1 MMLSLVRRSQP
12 RASPSL
18 ARAASSLMSD
28 VHGTTHGK
36 KHWKNKP
43 LFRRGGDKR
52 FRNGQEA
59 ADMLMDEVIR
69 RDPNQA
75 EYVQA
80 VQNFVDS
87 VVPVF
92 DRYPKYAWVMKTLME
107 PERVIQFR
115 VPWIDDE
122 GSSRVNR
129 GFRVQFSSSLG
140 PYMGGLRFHPETTH
154 GIAKFLGFETIFRNA
169 LAGPYGGAHGG
180 SDFNPMDKSES
191 EIMRFCQSFM
201 TELANYIGP
210 HTDVPTSGV
219 GVGSQEIGY
228 MFGQYKRLRQLHPG
242 GSEGILSGGAYHHPQ
257 VTGYGVAHFAN
268 RILETRGETLK
279 GKRCLISGSGTV
291 ALNVAQKLLDLG
303 AIPIGLSDNFGYLIE
318 EQGFTLKSLAELK
331 RIKEERNARLGG
343 YIMSSTTAIYHP
355 SEDNHLWE
363 TPCDY
368 AFPCAIQNDVDAD
381 AVRLLVKNGCK
392 GIFEGA
398 NFPCTDEAISL
409 IKQHG
414 LAFGPNKASNGGS
427 FALITKN
434 LGASTQL
441 SDDELDKI
449 VKEYMYKLHDRVA
462 ATADEFNA
470 AGDLH
475 VGANITAFMSVAA
488 AMFRQGVVKR
498 RSRSWQ
504 VAALKCQK
512 ALLGSDA
519 ADVVA
524 GLIPP
529 CASVQRDVQLP
540 PCAPDK
546 QSRPALRTKRRR
558 PQRFSTAAPTH
569 AVGLAETRSTASV
582 LCHQI
587 SQHRHADENSA
598 KRLLLP
604 AFMLARWSST
614 VNASTSTASG
624 TLSCDRVALGAQSP
638 TKWVVRCASED
649 TAAAPSAFFNPA
661 LVQNFYVSSGA
672 VVAAS
677 SSDLNLSSTFS
688 EVDEL
693 KSSSI
698 TKFSLSAAP
707 GFTPTVPVTIAPAA
721 FAGLSALEILYL
733 EGLSLADTDLHLV
746 LPASIQQISIVNCGL
761 TNISFDFT
769 DGVDSA
775 LSLIDLRHNVLDA
788 FPPSLYSLPSTVSTI
803 DLRDNDKLSLST
815 EITAHKKQ
823 LATWIDDAVL
833 QADDVVIAT
842 LDASSQDERGSIVG
856 STSFGSAQTEA
867 KSDSL
872 LPTSSSGSDT
882 SVKSTHDSGDMEEIS
897 ITIVAVV
904 VPAVLAIGVTLAFV
918 VRKRRRMQDR
928 DTDGVLDL
936 PHPFGK
942 SGRDRSETSGI
953 FTIADSEL
961 SRSRMS
967 SGEIDHHDAKD
978 RDSCIAIA
986 VTPTDAFGESGHQQ
1000 ESSTSANVGY
1010 VNLASPQD
1018 SQLNFSVANTRR
1030 QAPFRE
1036 GGDSTHSLELL
1047 STHSTASATPAQTRL
1062 AARKALRSALEA
1074 LVTTPSGDGPATLTV
1089 NANRY
1094 VFGPGVKVEDTP
1106 LAFFIDCRVA
1116 VNSTEDASSEPAPP
1130 VTLVLKI
1137 FIEDDADLAGRESYA
1152 LSCLQHD
1159 ELSRVFAP
1167 RLYDTALEYELV
1179 LGKNKDDSEAMALN
1193 CCVLVLETPSC
1204 TTLCA
1209 HMVASRESLVQQIS
1223 RVVSALRALHARG
1236 LVHGALHANSLVA
1249 CSPDARLK
1257 FWGLEHASR
1266 AGHKVPCP
1274 DPDLLETWQAECVA
1288 PELAAL
1294 ALEEKHSSRASP
1306 SLDVWSLGVMIL
1318 KMHVSGRQLEEFNG
1332 CTAPHDVFDR
1342 LVTSDLD
1349 SELSS
1354 TCYFERS
1361 IAKFVPSIDMKDLLR
1376 QCLQRN
1382 PTSRP
1387 SVDSISKHKMFQT
1400 KEREVSRPTTVRSA
1414 VVSRML
1420 SAIIE
1425 EKDTRASSEPEREA
1439 NGKDQLPDK
1448 MTEKELEV
1456 VTIDGEDTDPEPLPP
1471 SLWLFLPPVELE
1483 IDLTQRASLY
1493 SVDQWVSKLKRLQQQ
1508 RGEELQFPLVFMCES
1523 CEANAA
1529 VPCSIAATNKS
1540 GATVTT
1546 SLLSLVMPLVR
1557 ETMLFLEAR
1566 AILSNG
1572 LSVGETS
1579 GLTGPQQWEELRTFY
1594 QALERMELATLNPVN
1609 EVELAPMEQQL
1620 KTRDPSKAQQVLDVL
1635 TALIFSKEKRE
1646 YVRNLLDAL
1655 VSDETLSS
1663 SRVERSSWAA
1673 LRRCDLVLESSSTSG
1688 RTRWL
1693 CSHHAPQES

>member
-242 GSEGILSGGAYHHPQ
+242 GTEGILSGGAYHHPQ

-488 AMFRQGVVKR
+488 AMFRQGVQEEAQ

-504 VAALKCQK
+504 VTALKCQK

-524 GLIPP
+524 GERRRSDSCKAQTRSHSAL
-529 CASVQRDVQLP
+529 RF
-540 PCAPDK
+540 
-546 QSRPALRTKRRR
+546 RPARCSASTLRTRQTGAACIAHETTQTATVFNGCSMKLGWLKRDRQPPR
-558 PQRFSTAAPTH
+558 CAIRYLSTA
-569 AVGLAETRSTASV
+569 
-582 LCHQI
+582 
-587 SQHRHADENSA
+587 
-598 KRLLLP
+598 
-604 AFMLARWSST
+604 
-614 VNASTSTASG
+614 
-624 TLSCDRVALGAQSP
+624 TL
-638 TKWVVRCASED
+638 TKLSKA
-649 TAAAPSAFFNPA
+649 TAPSAFFNPA

-672 VVAAS
+672 DVAAS

-721 FAGLSALEILYL
+721 FAELSALEILYL
-733 EGLSLADTDLHLV
+733 EGLSLADSDLHLV
-746 LPASIQQISIVNCGL
+746 LPASIQQISIVDCGL

-775 LSLIDLRHNVLDA
+775 LSLIDLRHNALVGV
-788 FPPSLYSLPSTVSTI
+788 PTSLYSLPSTVSTI

-815 EITAHKKQ
+815 ETTAHKKQ

-842 LDASSQDERGSIVG
+842 LDASSQEERGSSVG
-856 STSFGSAQTEA
+856 STSSGSAQTET

-882 SVKSTHDSGDMEEIS
+882 SVKSTRDSDDMEEIS

-986 VTPTDAFGESGHQQ
+986 MTPTDAFGESGHQQ

-1089 NANRY
+1089 NAHRY

-1179 LGKNKDDSEAMALN
+1179 LGKNKDDSEAMTLN

-1294 ALEEKHSSRASP
+1294 ALEDKHSSRASP

-1439 NGKDQLPDK
+1439 SGKDQLPDK

-1594 QALERMELATLNPVN
+1594 RALERMELATLNPVN

-1635 TALIFSKEKRE
+1635 TALIFSEEKRD

-1655 VSDETLSS
+1655 ISDETLSS